1 MMRSFLGLVNYL
13 NRFSPHL
20 AELSEPLRQICRQNV
35 EFEPTESVCV
45 AFSLPKEEI
54 SKNVTLQDF
63 NPSSSSTLQ
72 TDASKK
78 GLGAVLLQN
87 SKPVMFESRAL
98 TGSERNYQNL
108 ERECLATIWGM
119 EKFHYFLYGK
129 EFTLETDQ
137 KPLVSI
143 YKKHMV
149 EISPRIQRLI
159 VRSFPYQPFDV
170 QYKKGKEISL
180 ADALS
185 RVTPTPVEEDG
196 IQLPIVAVN
205 LIMSNL
211 PVSSTEIELICE
223 ETSKDSTLTLLRCYF
238 HMGWPNDCRMLP
250 QELHTFWNY
259 REDLSMEN
267 GLITKGARLL
277 IPSTLRKKVL
287 EQIHDG
293 HLGIE
298 KCMLKAR
305 DPVF

>member
-1 MMRSFLGLVNYL
+1 MRSFLGLVNYL
-13 NRFSPHL
+13 NRFSPCL
-20 AELSEPLRQICRQNV
+20 AELSEPLRQICRQNM
-35 EFEPTESVCV
+35 EFELTESVCV
-45 AFSLPKEEI
+45 AFSRTKEEI
-54 SKNVTLQDF
+54 SKNVTLPYF
-63 NPSSSSTLQ
+63 NPNSSTTLQ

-87 SKPVMFESRAL
+87 SKPVMFTSRAL

-137 KPLVSI
+137 KPLVLI
-143 YKKHMV
+143 YRKHMV

-170 QYKKGKEISL
+170 QYRKGVEIPL

-205 LIMSNL
+205 LI
-211 PVSSTEIELICE
+211 TC
-223 ETSKDSTLTLLRCYF
+223 LTFLLV
-238 HMGWPNDCRMLP
+238 P
-250 QELHTFWNY
+250 Q
-259 REDLSMEN
+259 
-267 GLITKGARLL
+267 RL
-277 IPSTLRKKVL
+277 T
-287 EQIHDG
+287 
-293 HLGIE
+293 
-298 KCMLKAR
+298 
-305 DPVF
+305 